1 MAEAE
6 KDGNAPEAEGSAAE
20 PRKGGG
26 MKTLIG
32 LVVGVLFLVGSSV
45 AVGVL
50 MFPSEEPAGEAGE
63 EGEAVPVEPA
73 TKILAPVPEILVNL
87 ADSKGLRLLQATMT
101 LELEAKDG
109 TAAEARFQEILPRV
123 QDRLIKILSSLTS
136 EDIDGGTSKEFVQ
149 SRIKDHLNLGVL
161 REEEFEVTDVY
172 FTEFVIQ

>member
-6 KDGNAPEAEGSAAE
+6 KDAPAPEGGGTEAEKK
-20 PRKGGG
+20 KGGG
-26 MKTLIG
+26 LKTLIG

-50 MFPSEEPAGEAGE
+50 MFPNQEPAGEEGHE
-63 EGEAVPVEPA
+63 EEVPVEPT

-109 TAAEARFQEILPRV
+109 PGAEVRFQEILPRV

-149 SRIKDHLNLGVL
+149 SRIRDHLNLGVL